1 MQPKIS
7 IILTSYNKP
16 SLINQVI
23 ESVLMQTYKEWEL
36 FIMDDNSCPE
46 TINVIKNYL
55 EDPRITYKNSFIQ
68 DDERYKT
75 TRYATLINEALL
87 LTRGDYICYLT
98 DDTIY
103 LPNRLAEM
111 LSYLE
116 KHPEI
121 DVVYSSQSVKY
132 VDYNLQPINEFV
144 REASKILYTAANVVD
159 HCSVMHTRRI
169 LLK

>member
-23 ESVLMQTYKEWEL
+23 ESVLKQTYKEWEL

-68 DDERYKT
+68 
-75 TRYATLINEALL
+75 
-87 LTRGDYICYLT
+87 
-98 DDTIY
+98 
-103 LPNRLAEM
+103 
-111 LSYLE
+111 
-116 KHPEI
+116 
-121 DVVYSSQSVKY
+121 
-132 VDYNLQPINEFV
+132 
-144 REASKILYTAANVVD
+144 
-159 HCSVMHTRRI
+159 
-169 LLK
+169 